1 MSKKYYDNTNES
13 LYNVDKEENNIIVEE
28 TKNKEIEEE
37 EKSEMKQIETKMY
50 QLTEVEVNRIIKNHL
65 LNKNLINEDDEIVI
79 NINKAFF
86 SKKIKDVEVVSSKV
100 TIIN

>member
-28 TKNKEIEEE
+28 TKNKEIDEE